1 MSNPVESF
9 AEFVEI
15 TKRLRKECP
24 WDKVQT
30 HESIKHSLIEEAY
43 EVVESID
50 NKNLDELR
58 KELGDILLHVVF
70 HANIAEEENAFTL
83 DQVITAISKKM
94 VDRHPHI
101 FGDAKAGTAEEV
113 KVNWEKL
120 KMKEGRT
127 SVIEG
132 VPKEL
137 PALLRAHRLQDK
149 AAKVGF
155 DWKNRE
161 DVWKKVEEETVEL
174 HNAIESKNN
183 DHVEDEFGD
192 LLFSL
197 VNYARFVG
205 VNPEVALRRTID
217 KFITRFNYIETKFK
231 EQGKEIG
238 NSTLEEMDVLWNESK
253 RLK

>member
-1 MSNPVESF
+1 MQTADQF
-9 AEFVEI
+9 L
-15 TKRLRKECP
+15 RLVKIMDELREQCP
-24 WDKVQT
+24 WDRKQT
-30 HESIKHSLIEEAY
+30 IDTLRPLTLEETYELADAITDKDWKGIKEELA
-43 EVVESID
+43 
-50 NKNLDELR
+50 
-58 KELGDILLHVVF
+58 DIMLHLLF
-70 HANIAEEENAFTL
+70 YAKIGTEQNQFTL
-83 DQVITAISKKM
+83 DEVISGVCEKLIF
-94 VDRHPHI
+94 RHPHI
-101 FGDAKAGTAEEV
+101 YGDV
-113 KVNWEKL
+113 KVADEEDVKKNWEKL

-132 VPKEL
+132 VLKEL

-161 DVWKKVEEETVEL
+161 DVWKKVEEETAEL
-174 HNAIESKNN
+174 HHAIESKNS

-217 KFITRFNYIETKFK
+217 KFITRFNYIEAKFK
-231 EQGKEIG
+231 EQGKEIS
-238 NSTLEEMDVLWNESK
+238 NSTLEEMDVLWNEAK
-253 RLK
+253 LL